1 MNEKQET
8 AARVLRAAAVF
19 VPNCLTDL
27 GGLWYD
33 EQETQAQE
41 CDVRWN
47 FQKS

>member
-1 MNEKQET
+1 MKNRKLLHEYYVQQP
-8 AARVLRAAAVF
+8 VF